1 MALNTITPLNIIS
14 IIRHLYV
21 CLGHGHDNVAFE
33 RMEVT
38 DLELKPRKKKYKL
51 NGDDVAVSTDEI
63 QSTEHIPNKA
73 KEAELKRFGK
83 GLALSVAYGA
93 NAGGIA
99 TLTGTPPNLILQGQ
113 ANR

>member
-1 MALNTITPLNIIS
+1 MKEKSDSNGTVVSSQDVYIEDDTE
-14 IIRHLYV
+14 
-21 CLGHGHDNVAFE
+21 NVIG
-33 RMEVT
+33 
-38 DLELKPRKKKYKL
+38 KKR
-51 NGDDVAVSTDEI
+51 
-63 QSTEHIPNKA
+63 
-73 KEAELKRFGK
+73 EAEIKRFGK